1 MNLLMYHF
9 YDVTILSKEH
19 IRDADSKL
27 EGALC
32 GYYHHNLSSNG
43 ITITLEWAKL
53 NIPSDAINRT
63 LCKKC
68 AKIAMKKLQNN
79 KK

>member
-1 MNLLMYHF
+1 MDLFMYHF
-9 YDVTILSKEH
+9 HEVTTLNKEH
-19 IRDADSKL
+19 IRDVDSIIQ
-27 EGALC
+27 GALC
-32 GYYHHNLSSNG
+32 GHFHHNLSSNG

-53 NIPSDAINRT
+53 NIPSASINGT